1 MGPSE
6 SRSVCYGK
14 LLSASALSIKVT
26 ILLLPLTSDEMV
38 CARHQIGAA
47 MVTGKVSVA
56 EEEGGGSTDGAPE
69 RTRGPCSKARE
80 KDSRTF
86 IQL

>member
-56 EEEGGGSTDGAPE
+56 EGVRKEDQRRELRRE
-69 RTRGPCSKARE
+69 RTAATK
-80 KDSRTF
+80 F
-86 IQL
+86 L